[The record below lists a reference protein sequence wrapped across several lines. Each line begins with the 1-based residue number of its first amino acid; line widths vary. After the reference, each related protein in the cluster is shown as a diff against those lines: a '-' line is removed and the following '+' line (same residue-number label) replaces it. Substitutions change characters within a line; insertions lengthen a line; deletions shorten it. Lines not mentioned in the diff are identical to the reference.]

1 MFHNDQVDPQDEN
14 SEESFHPAGE
24 QRTEPDVFQSYFAQY
39 PDLEVAGI
47 TEDAASESL
56 DAAVSSVIPDIVLMG
71 TKSVG
76 PAAVEKMRKVRAAKP
91 EAAIVLLA
99 DRYEPEGFEALRRF
113 SLEASAGY
121 AYLSADMLEKR
132 DQLVDA
138 MSMAAAG
145 RIIIDR
151 EVMDGLL
158 APAGGKGTLFSSLEP
173 WERDVLKLLVS
184 GFPDDTGTEES

>member
-1 MFHNDQVDPQDEN
+1 MFHNDQVDPQDE
-14 SEESFHPAGE
+14 SREEIFHSAGE
-24 QRTEPDVFQSYFAQY
+24 QRTERDVFQSYFAQY
-39 PDLEVAGI
+39 PDLEIAGI

-56 DAAVSSVIPDIVLMG
+56 DATVSSVIPDIVLMG

-76 PAAVEKMRKVRAAKP
+76 PAVVEKMRRVRAAKP

-99 DRYEPEGFEALRRF
+99 DRYDQEGFEALRCF

-132 DQLVDA
+132 DQLADA

-158 APAGGKGTLFSSLEP
+158 APAGGKGTLFTSLEP
-173 WERDVLKLLVS
+173 WERDVLKLLVR

>member
-1 MFHNDQVDPQDEN
+1 MFHNDQVNPQNE
-14 SEESFHPAGE
+14 SREESFHPAGE
-24 QRTEPDVFQSYFAQY
+24 QRTEPDVFQSFFAQY
-39 PDLEVAGI
+39 PDLEIAGI
-47 TEDAASESL
+47 TEDATNESL

-76 PAAVEKMRKVRAAKP
+76 PEAVEKMRRVRAAKP

-99 DRYEPEGFEALRRF
+99 DRYDPEGFEALRRV

-121 AYLSADMLEKR
+121 AYLSADMLEKK
-132 DQLVDA
+132 DQLADA

-158 APAGGKGTLFSSLEP
+158 APAGGKGTLFASLEP
-173 WERDVLKLLVS
+173 WERDVLKLLVK
-184 GFPDDTGTEES
+184 GFPDDTGSEES

>member
-1 MFHNDQVDPQDEN
+1 MFHNNQVDPQDE
-14 SEESFHPAGE
+14 SREESFHSAGE

-39 PDLEVAGI
+39 PDLEIAGI

-76 PAAVEKMRKVRAAKP
+76 LAVVEKMRKVRAAKP

-99 DRYEPEGFEALRRF
+99 DRYDPEGFEALRSF

-132 DQLVDA
+132 DQLADA
-138 MSMAAAG
+138 MSMAATG

-158 APAGGKGTLFSSLEP
+158 APAGGKGTLFSTLEP
-173 WERDVLKLLVS
+173 WERDVLKLLVR
-184 GFPDDTGTEES
+184 GFPDDTGTEEP